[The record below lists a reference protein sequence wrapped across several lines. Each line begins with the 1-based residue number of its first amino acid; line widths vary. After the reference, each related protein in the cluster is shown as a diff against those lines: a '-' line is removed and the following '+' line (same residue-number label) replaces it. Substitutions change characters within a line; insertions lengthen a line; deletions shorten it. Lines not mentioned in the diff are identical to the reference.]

1 MSMER
6 GIRKC
11 GEVHNGAGMFAVGQQ
26 PYEAEGVVHFPA
38 SQIYTGVVS
47 RADGWLVQLHLV
59 VPTMAGNEVAAFMR
73 MTPEGAR
80 IMAQGLLD
88 NAKKVEAH
96 VAEQAAAAIEAARK
110 GGPASS
116 SEAVGPKGTPQ

>member
-6 GIRKC
+6 GHRVC

-26 PYEAEGVVHFPA
+26 PYEVDGVTHFPA

-47 RADGWLVQLHLV
+47 RRDGWLVQLHLV
-59 VPTMAGNEVAAFMR
+59 VDTMGGNQVASFMR

-80 IMAQGLLD
+80 IMAQGLID
-88 NAKKVEAH
+88 NAAKVEAH
-96 VAEQAAAAIEAARK
+96 VAQQAAAAIEAARK
-110 GGPASS
+110 TGGA
-116 SEAVGPKGTPQ
+116 A